1 MMVDWLR
8 RLVLQEGTIEVRE
21 RYAQE
26 ETVYRVT
33 GPSAVEKTHA

>member
-21 RYAQE
+21 RYAEE
-26 ETVYRVT
+26 ETVYRVS
-33 GPSAVEKTHA
+33 GPAAVEKLPV